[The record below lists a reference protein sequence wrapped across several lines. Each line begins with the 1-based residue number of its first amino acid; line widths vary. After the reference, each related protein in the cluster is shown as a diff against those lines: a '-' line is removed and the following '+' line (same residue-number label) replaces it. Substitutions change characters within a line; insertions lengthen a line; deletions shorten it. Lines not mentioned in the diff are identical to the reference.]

1 MADQHTAAVVSAL
14 RSRGY
19 SVLPAPQHV
28 ELHEQDLPIDIGWEL
43 HLSNVP
49 ADDIAVRSLDQS
61 ALLRLDTGA
70 GAIRGRLHLCVRP
83 DAVTTGAEP
92 LCHAQGYLIRVAPSE
107 IEIAGNSLQG
117 LFYGVQTLLQLIER
131 PRSGSL
137 PALTIRDWPRY
148 ALRIAH
154 WDTKHHQDR
163 PETLKRLFDSLARFK
178 TNAVSLEIEDKFEYP
193 SHPIIGAPGAFTVAE
208 MQDLT
213 RYALERYIQLIP
225 NVQAPAHMTYV
236 LKHKEFE
243 HLKCDG
249 NNYQA
254 CVEDPEAQR
263 LIFDMYSDLCTATP
277 GVDYFHVS
285 TDEVYYAGVCEK
297 QRKPYN
303 PENRSLAFVAF
314 VNAAH
319 AHLSKLGRKLIIWGE
334 HPLLAHHIPLLPNDI
349 IDGVVGNDAM
359 LAEELKHG
367 MRHLAYASMQG
378 EELLFPNYFATA
390 DDHGGGG
397 TSAGRL
403 ADGFVVATS
412 GKAARGNPIG
422 TFCAAWEDSG
432 LHGETFMLGWAAMAQ
447 FSWAPGQ
454 TTVAQTAADF
464 MDVHYGRATSGLT
477 EIYQLMQHQARFWQS
492 IWDRPFSK
500 VRPPAYG
507 NSRRK
512 HPYARQDWALSAPSL
527 PALPDLSAEPTFS
540 KQYSRLLAAAPSKVA
555 ENDRLIGKLYESLTR
570 VQHNAYSLEVFLSL
584 AYLMRHTLEM
594 LMATAGIEKTLSS
607 AHQAHT
613 SDDPAYAAS
622 LLVQAHGAAGSII
635 AGRLVALR
643 RLEDVWEKSR
653 YPRNRS
659 VGDKHFLHVMDD
671 VKDHFA
677 DRRADLSY
685 MTAPEETMQLERYQ
699 KQLRTIIET
708 HAQQHTLSITI
719 PDQEAEPYYG

>member
-1 MADQHTAAVVSAL
+1 MADQHTAAVVNAL
-14 RSRGY
+14 RAQGY
-19 SVLPAPQHV
+19 AVLPAPQHV
-28 ELHEQDLPIDIGWEL
+28 ELHEQNIPIDIDWEL

-49 ADDIAVRSLDQS
+49 ADDIAVRCLERS
-61 ALLRLDTGA
+61 AALRIGS
-70 GAIRGRLHLCVRP
+70 GPGRLLLSVRP
-83 DAVTTGAEP
+83 DALTTNAEP
-92 LCHAQGYLIRVAPSE
+92 LCHAQGYLLRIVPNE
-107 IEIAGNSLQG
+107 IEIVGNGRQG
-117 LFYGVQTLLQLIER
+117 LFYGVQTLLQLIDGPR
-131 PRSGSL
+131 PGFL

-148 ALRIAH
+148 ALRISH

-178 TNAVSLEIEDKFEYP
+178 INTVSFEIEDKFEYP
-193 SHPIIGAPGAFTVAE
+193 SHPIIGVPGAFTVAE
-208 MQDLT
+208 MQDIT
-213 RYALERYIQLIP
+213 RYALERHIQFIP
-225 NVQAPAHMTYV
+225 NVQAPAHMTFV

-249 NNYQA
+249 NNYLA

-263 LIFDMYSDLCTATP
+263 LIFDMYSDLCAATP
-277 GVDYFHVS
+277 GVEYFHVS
-285 TDEVYYAGVCEK
+285 TDEVYYAAICEK
-297 QRKPYN
+297 YRKPYN

-319 AHLSKLGRKLIIWGE
+319 AHLSKLGRKMIIWGE
-334 HPLLAHHIPLLPNDI
+334 YPLLAHHIPLLPKDI

-359 LAEELKHG
+359 LEEELKTG

-378 EELLFPNYFATA
+378 EELLFPNYFPTT

-403 ADGFVVATS
+403 ADGFVVTTS

-432 LHGETFMLGWAAMAQ
+432 LHSETFMLGWAAMAQ

-454 TTVAQTAADF
+454 TTVAQTVADF
-464 MDVHYGRATSGLT
+464 MDVHYGRSVSGIT
-477 EIYQLMQHQARFWQS
+477 EIFQLMQHQARFFQS
-492 IWDRPFSK
+492 IWDRPDSK
-500 VRPPAYG
+500 VRGPAYG
-507 NSRRK
+507 NSNRK
-512 HPYARQDWALSAPSL
+512 HPYIRKDWALAAPPL
-527 PALPDLSAEPTFS
+527 PATPDLRIEPSFA
-540 KQYSRLLAAAPSKVA
+540 KHYSRLIAAAPSKMA
-555 ENDRLIGKLYESLTR
+555 ENDRLMGKLYESLSR
-570 VQHNAYSLEVFLSL
+570 VQHNAHSLEVFLSL
-584 AYLMRHTLEM
+584 TYLMRHTLEM
-594 LMATAGIEKTLSS
+594 LMAIAGIEKTLLS

-613 SDDPAYAAS
+613 SGDPAHAAA

-635 AGRLVALR
+635 AGRQVALR
-643 RLEDVWEKSR
+643 RLEEVWEKSR

-699 KQLRTIIET
+699 AQLRSIIET
-708 HAQQHTLSITI
+708 YAQQNSLSITI